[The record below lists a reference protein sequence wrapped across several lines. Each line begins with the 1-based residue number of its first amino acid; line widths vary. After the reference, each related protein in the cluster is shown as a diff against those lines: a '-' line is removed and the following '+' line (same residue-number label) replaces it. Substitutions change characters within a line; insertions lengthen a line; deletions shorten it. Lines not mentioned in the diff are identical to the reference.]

1 MTADQF
7 IKTAGLIVDV
17 VISTA
22 IAWAKILAS
31 LGVAL
36 MVLATIAAMTG
47 HPIPFVPGLKGGLQ
61 ELGVFIAGFAYWAS
75 R

>member
-7 IKTAGLIVDV
+7 LTTVRSIINTI
-17 VISTA
+17 IS
-22 IAWAKILAS
+22 WAKLLAC

-36 MVLATIAAMTG
+36 MVLATIAAMSG
-47 HPIPFVPGLKGGLQ
+47 HPIPYVPGIKGNLQ
-61 ELGVFIAGFAYWAS
+61 ELGVFIAGFSYWAS

>member
-7 IKTAGLIVDV
+7 LNTVRSIINTI
-17 VISTA
+17 IS
-22 IAWAKILAS
+22 WAKLFAC

-36 MVLATIAAMTG
+36 MVLATIAAMSG
-47 HPIPFVPGLKGGLQ
+47 HAIPYVPGLKGGLQ
-61 ELGVFIAGFAYWAS
+61 ELGVFIAGFSYWAS